1 MDSDHDIYAVPGA
14 AGTKLT
20 AMIFLVVTLTQTALL
35 AMKTAPSARR
45 IRI

>member
-1 MDSDHDIYAVPGA
+1 MGSDHDIFAVPGA

-20 AMIFLVVTLTQTALL
+20 AMIFLVVTVTQTALL
-35 AMKTAPSARR
+35 AMKAARSARR